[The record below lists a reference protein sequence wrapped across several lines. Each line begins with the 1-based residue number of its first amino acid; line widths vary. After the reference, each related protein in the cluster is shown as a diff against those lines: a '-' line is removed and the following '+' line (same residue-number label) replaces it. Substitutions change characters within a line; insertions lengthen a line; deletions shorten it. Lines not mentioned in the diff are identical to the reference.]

1 MKRKRTQKNQSLSI
15 KQLQEKMANNNW
27 KAQNIPEQKDKIVII
42 TGASSGLG
50 KEATRVLAKK
60 NATVIMGVRNIQKAE
75 VVANEI
81 RIEYPTAKLD
91 IRILDLGSLESIHSF
106 AKGIL
111 ADYKNLDIL
120 INNAGVMMTPYS
132 KTKDGFEIQMGT
144 NHLGH
149 FALTGLLM
157 PLLLNTKNARVVATS
172 SIAHKQGN
180 INFDDINWES
190 RDYSSS
196 KAYSDSKLAN
206 LYFTSELTRKFKGN
220 KKSPIFTTAH
230 PGGTNTELGKHMN
243 GFMRFLFKRIT
254 QKVEMGT
261 LPTLRAATDLDA
273 KSGDFFG
280 PKKFFE
286 MKGFPV
292 IVQPN
297 KMAKNEAKAK
307 RLWDKSEELTGVN
320 Y

>member
-1 MKRKRTQKNQSLSI
+1 MT
-15 KQLQEKMANNNW
+15 NNNW
-27 KAQNIPEQKDKIVII
+27 NAQDIPEQKEKTVII

-60 NATVIMGVRNIQKAE
+60 NATIIMAVRNTKKAE
-75 VVANEI
+75 TVANEI
-81 RIEYPTAKLD
+81 RNEFPNALLD
-91 IRILDLGSLESIHSF
+91 IRTLDLGSLDSVRSF
-106 AKGIL
+106 ANDII
-111 ADYKNLDIL
+111 ADYRNLDIL

-132 KTKDGFEIQMGT
+132 ETKDGFEIQMGT

-172 SIAHKQGN
+172 SVAHKQGD

-206 LYFTSELTRKFKGN
+206 LYFTSELVKKYKGN
-220 KKSPIFTTAH
+220 KNSPIFTTAH

-243 GFMRFLFKRIT
+243 GFMRLLFKLIT

-280 PKKFFE
+280 PNKFYE

-297 KMAKNEAKAK
+297 KMAKNEANAK
-307 RLWDKSEELTGVN
+307 RLWDVSEELTGVK

>member
-1 MKRKRTQKNQSLSI
+1 MT
-15 KQLQEKMANNNW
+15 NNNW
-27 KAQNIPEQKDKIVII
+27 NAQDIPEQKEKTVII

-60 NATVIMGVRNIQKAE
+60 NATIIMAVRNTKKAE
-75 VVANEI
+75 TVANEI
-81 RIEYPTAKLD
+81 RNEFPNALLD
-91 IRILDLGSLESIHSF
+91 IRTLDLGSLDSVRSF
-106 AKGIL
+106 ANDII
-111 ADYKNLDIL
+111 ADYRNLDIL

-172 SIAHKQGN
+172 SFAHKQGD

-206 LYFTSELTRKFKGN
+206 LYFTSELVKKYKGN
-220 KKSPIFTTAH
+220 KNSPIFTTAH

-243 GFMRFLFKRIT
+243 GFMRLLFKLIT

-280 PKKFFE
+280 PNKFYE

-297 KMAKNEAKAK
+297 KMAKNEANAK
-307 RLWDKSEELTGVN
+307 RLWDVSEELTGVK

>member
-1 MKRKRTQKNQSLSI
+1 
-15 KQLQEKMANNNW
+15 MA
-27 KAQNIPEQKDKIVII
+27 
-42 TGASSGLG
+42 
-50 KEATRVLAKK
+50 
-60 NATVIMGVRNIQKAE
+60 VRNTKKAE
-75 VVANEI
+75 TVANEI
-81 RIEYPTAKLD
+81 RNEFPNALLD
-91 IRILDLGSLESIHSF
+91 IRTLDLGSLDSVRSF
-106 AKGIL
+106 ANDII
-111 ADYKNLDIL
+111 ADYRNLDIL

-172 SIAHKQGN
+172 SVAHKQGD

-206 LYFTSELTRKFKGN
+206 LYFTSELVKKYKGN
-220 KKSPIFTTAH
+220 KNSPIFTTAH

-243 GFMRFLFKRIT
+243 GFMRLLFKLIT

-280 PKKFFE
+280 PNKFYE

-297 KMAKNEAKAK
+297 KMAKNEANAK
-307 RLWDKSEELTGVN
+307 RLWDVSEELTGVK